1 MQRKIPLRKKKRRRS
16 KQSRNKCTYWT
27 RCHKWNLFE
36 EKEEEVNKEETNA
49 LIVLDVVNESLKE
62 EEQLD
67 VKAEDAN
74 KGKWTL
80 PKLTEEAWTLVVQQ
94 PVRAVKTIK
103 KKAAKNKK
111 KGKWTLVPKKPER
124 AGESKGLQLIRIK
137 TRIRRKETQELEAH
151 ESTITQ

>member
-1 MQRKIPLRKKKRRRS
+1 M
-16 KQSRNKCTYWT
+16 
-27 RCHKWNLFE
+27 
-36 EKEEEVNKEETNA
+36 
-49 LIVLDVVNESLKE
+49 
-62 EEQLD
+62 
-67 VKAEDAN
+67 
-74 KGKWTL
+74 